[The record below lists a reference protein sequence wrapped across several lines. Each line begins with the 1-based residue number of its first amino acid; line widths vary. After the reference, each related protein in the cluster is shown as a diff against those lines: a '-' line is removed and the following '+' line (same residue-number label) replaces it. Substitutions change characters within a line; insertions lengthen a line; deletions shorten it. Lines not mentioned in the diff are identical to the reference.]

1 MNTSLKS
8 MAYAFRAEDFEIFTS
23 EDENCFIALHLV
35 CSKCKA
41 FWYTDLAECYLCGE
55 INYGVTVCDKNH
67 YSSQQDNVNQCK
79 KCGEVAEKKCINAK
93 CPSNTSGI
101 IKDICEKKRDPGKRG
116 VFERGESSF
125 RTSQLHCVECGG
137 GGYMYNQF
145 LIYIENYDEE
155 TWKKKAEEHH
165 EKLDDVIIFK
175 KKFQMLKQEKDG
187 QNKEYTCFKGSD
199 DIEEWAPKWN
209 GKLSEVIKEIFK

>member
-1 MNTSLKS
+1 
-8 MAYAFRAEDFEIFTS
+8 
-23 EDENCFIALHLV
+23 
-35 CSKCKA
+35 
-41 FWYTDLAECYLCGE
+41 
-55 INYGVTVCDKNH
+55 
-67 YSSQQDNVNQCK
+67 
-79 KCGEVAEKKCINAK
+79 
-93 CPSNTSGI
+93 
-101 IKDICEKKRDPGKRG
+101 
-116 VFERGESSF
+116 
-125 RTSQLHCVECGG
+125 
-137 GGYMYNQF
+137 MYNQF

-209 GKLSEVIKEIFK
+209 GKLSEVIKEIFKWNQKRFNLWDVYEVGEHVLSMFYGKIEDKKEGNFKDTQIKLISILSYYIKLFTPKS

>member
-1 MNTSLKS
+1 

-23 EDENCFIALHLV
+23 EDKDCFIALHLV
-35 CSKCKA
+35 CSKCEA

-55 INYGVTVCDKNH
+55 INYCVNVCENDH
-67 YSSQQDNVNQCK
+67 YSSQTSSTK
-79 KCGEVAEKKCINAK
+79 KCKECEKFVEKKCINAK

-101 IKDICEKKRDPGKRG
+101 IKDICEKKSDSGKRG

-125 RTSQLHCVECGG
+125 RTSQLHCVKCGG
-137 GGYMYNQF
+137 AEYSYKQF
-145 LIYIENYDEE
+145 LIHVENYVEE
-155 TWKKKAEEHH
+155 TWKEKAEEHH